1 MPRSSGIFSL
11 IPSYKAV
18 SGQLIKTEQH
28 NPPLEDIAE
37 GLTGSLPR
45 DGSAPM
51 TGNLPMNSNKITNL
65 AAASSPSDAVRFDQV
80 FNKTLA
86 DLHGYATTV
95 KSGGTTTLTAASA
108 VYQRFTGSSAHSVV
122 LPDAGTLQLGSFF
135 ELHNNDTT
143 GSLTVKSADGST
155 VMTALAG
162 QIVRLVCVLAS
173 GTTAASWKFAV
184 CGFPGVTGSGNAVL
198 NTDPIMARP
207 VLFNPQVQ
215 TQSTLVAGT
224 DAQGQGLI
232 TGDLVV
238 VITTAAN
245 PSGVTLPAATG
256 GRWITVVNRGTNP
269 INVYPALGAAIDA
282 GAANAPVQIAVGAG
296 ATFSAKTTTA
306 WESSVQLSKVAFDA
320 LSLLNL
326 SSALSGAAGAPYVQ
340 GVWHPYNSLAV
351 GDSGTGVI
359 YDFAVNGAVSSIIS
373 PDFADGYEYRM
384 IYSGITPN
392 TGTTVAFNLALYRET
407 SAAYATADQI
417 DTITTTS
424 GAHGIITINRP
435 RDTRRVT
442 TYDVT
447 NKMLQGSNGSVG
459 TTATNLGVKHST
471 AQKVLRAQITLG
483 SGTLASG
490 TITMYRRRVF

>member
-108 VYQRFTGSSAHSVV
+108 VYQRFTGVAAQSVV

-155 VMTALAG
+155 VMTVLAG

-238 VITTAAN
+238 VITTAAA
-245 PSGVTLPAATG
+245 PSGVTLPAATD

-269 INVYPALGAAIDA
+269 INVYPASGAAIDA

-296 ATFSAKTTTA
+296 ATFSASSTTLWLSDMNATQAEAVAGTDNTRALTPLGLRQGLNASGSAPIYACRA
-306 WESSVQLSKVAFDA
+306 WVNF
-320 LSLLNL
+320 N
-326 SSALSGAAGAPYVQ
+326 
-340 GVWHPYNSLAV
+340 
-351 GDSGTGVI
+351 GTGVVAI
-359 YDFAVNGAVSSIIS
+359 RNSGNVLSITDNGTGDYTVNFVTAMPHANYCAQV
-373 PDFADGYEYRM
+373 
-384 IYSGITPN
+384 
-392 TGTTVAFNLALYRET
+392 T
-407 SAAYATADQI
+407 SV
-417 DTITTTS
+417 
-424 GAHGIITINRP
+424 P
-435 RDTRRVT
+435 
-442 TYDVT
+442 
-447 NKMLQGSNGSVG
+447 K
-459 TTATNLGVKHST
+459 
-471 AQKVLRAQITLG
+471 G
-483 SGTLASG
+483 SGNNVNYGFGLYPGGIKTVSAVQVAVGGASNATG
-490 TITMYRRRVF
+490 FTVDYDQVNVAIFC